1 MANSSG
7 GTRWPHLLEI
17 QYAKTNRRYKGWE
30 FFWEDRADPFAGLAG
45 LALSRKAKTW
55 DGKRSRKWG
64 RKQETSGQQLH
75 RGGLGG
81 TGFRNVALSLY
92 AAQPSPWSLCFRS
105 EHELFILPP
114 ECLAPNWTPLNWNS
128 TLVFS
133 GSWFDTK
140 KGTWM
145 KPPQPS
151 VHFQYVFGSL
161 GKSLLTGW
169 GKIYSIP
176 KCHLQRAQLSQ
187 KNIYFFKSLFS
198 FLGLN
203 KESAISESNLWD
215 LKLKHWIQYILTF
228 M

>member
-1 MANSSG
+1 MIQRVGILLRRQGRSICGPGWPNSLQKS
-7 GTRWPHLLEI
+7 
-17 QYAKTNRRYKGWE
+17 Q
-30 FFWEDRADPFAGLAG
+30 DM
-45 LALSRKAKTW
+45 

-64 RKQETSGQQLH
+64 RKQETSGQQLPAVH

-187 KNIYFFKSLFS
+187 KKYIFFFKVCSVFQAWIKSLQS
-198 FLGLN
+198 LN
-203 KESAISESNLWD
+203 LICGIWNWSIEYN
-215 LKLKHWIQYILTF
+215 TF
-228 M
+228 

>member
-1 MANSSG
+1 MGREAGSG
-7 GTRWPHLLEI
+7 EG
-17 QYAKTNRRYKGWE
+17 
-30 FFWEDRADPFAGLAG
+30 
-45 LALSRKAKTW
+45 SRKQV
-55 DGKRSRKWG
+55 GS
-64 RKQETSGQQLH
+64 SSLPFP

-92 AAQPSPWSLCFRS
+92 TAQPSPWSLCFRS

-114 ECLAPNWTPLNWNS
+114 ECLAPIWTPLNWNS

-151 VHFQYVFGSL
+151 VHFQYVFCSL

-169 GKIYSIP
+169 EKIYSIP
-176 KCHLQRAQLSQ
+176 KCHLQRAQLFQ
-187 KNIYFFKSLFS
+187 KKKILKFVQFS
-198 FLGLN
+198 RL
-203 KESAISESNLWD
+203 E
-215 LKLKHWIQYILTF
+215 
-228 M
+228 